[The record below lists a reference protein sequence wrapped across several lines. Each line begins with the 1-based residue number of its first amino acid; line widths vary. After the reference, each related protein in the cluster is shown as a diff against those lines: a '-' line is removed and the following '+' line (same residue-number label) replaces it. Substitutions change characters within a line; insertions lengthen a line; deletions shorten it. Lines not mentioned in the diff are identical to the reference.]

1 MPNAKPT
8 ETIAAPKAAPSPDM
22 VQQKRIE
29 RMRKYFENRPKET
42 IRIRPDDGEQWV
54 QINGYAFQIQAGV
67 KVKVPVDVADLL
79 RDAGVI

>member
-8 ETIAAPKAAPSPDM
+8 ETIAAPKPVESPDT